1 MPYSTH
7 SLRDCTLSVAK
18 TTNTETLL
26 RLLRQ
31 EPGEA
36 EVLRRDDLAEPGSL
50 FLNMLNGSTRMRVQS
65 LQLTCAN
72 VT

>member
-36 EVLRRDDLAEPGSL
+36 EVLRGDDLAEPGSL
-50 FLNMLNGSTRMRVQS
+50 FST
-65 LQLTCAN
+65 C
-72 VT
+72 